1 MLKHLMTKRCG
12 LPLRAISSEPAP
24 KDSDEGLV
32 NIYEDKFAD
41 DMDLKKSRTIKAQG
55 LVQLAVYRI
64 LKSGKEAFTTDDIL
78 NNLEKDYNTF
88 MKKLEEEKNI
98 LTNEI
103 VESKNVASNRRTYHV
118 PMPQS
123 FKKYSF

>member
-1 MLKHLMTKRCG
+1 MKILKSKLHFRYVEAFDDQKMWIAFTGYKQ
-12 LPLRAISSEPAP
+12 EPAP
-24 KDSDEGLV
+24 EDSDEGLV

-88 MKKLEEEKNI
+88 MKKLEEENI

-103 VESKNVASNRRTYHV
+103 SRK
-118 PMPQS
+118 
-123 FKKYSF
+123 